1 MYTISLKTKSG
12 DSIQD
17 ITHAVA
23 SVVAKSGIKEG
34 FCLVSSPHTTAGIT
48 VNENSD
54 PDVKSDILMELGKI
68 VPLTDNYRHM
78 EGNSAA
84 HLKASL
90 MGFSAVIP
98 VSSGKIVLG
107 IWQGIYFCEFD
118 GPRERKVNITVTGS

>member
-23 SVVAKSGIKEG
+23 PVVAKSGIKEG

>member
-17 ITHAVA
+17 ITQAVA